1 MNETKKDNKKKVLII
16 VLAALLLIG
25 GGTAAILLQ
34 RQPAAPSR
42 PTYDLTPGSEVQ
54 QGEREG
60 ADIEALQAELNRKVE
75 AGMMNISMATNP
87 VFETGT
93 AAGEPRQRSISAQ
106 RAVFRIPQRTVAAS
120 SASSS
125 PRKVHRASS
134 QGAHDAGQKE
144 AARAGGSQWPR

>member
-1 MNETKKDNKKKVLII
+1 MNRTIWAWYSANREERGIP
-16 VLAALLLIG
+16 
-25 GGTAAILLQ
+25 
-34 RQPAAPSR
+34 RQS
-42 PTYDLTPGSEVQ
+42 
-54 QGEREG
+54 
-60 ADIEALQAELNRKVE
+60 
-75 AGMMNISMATNP
+75 
-87 VFETGT
+87 GT